1 MDESHQQLNAA
12 QTSAQLAL
20 LHRRFETTQT
30 HFPDVAWQDIALA
43 LQQQTT
49 ALWSLAQMEA
59 SDGEPSVFAYDADKG
74 LLWFGDA
81 AAESPKVR
89 RSLCYDEA
97 ALHARKQHPPQGSAM
112 EQAAAMGV
120 SLMNSEQ
127 YQVLQQL
134 WPCDLKTSSW
144 LATPDAIRRLG
155 GALFGNRRYDT
166 VFVYHNGADSYY
178 AARGFRCVLSLKID
192 LISY

>member
-1 MDESHQQLNAA
+1 MDESRKPLNAA
-12 QTSAQLAL
+12 QASAQLSL
-20 LHRRFETTQT
+20 LHRRFETTQA
-30 HFPDVAWQDIALA
+30 HFPDVAWQDIELA
-43 LQQQTT
+43 LQQQAA

-59 SDGEPSVFAYDADKG
+59 SGGEPSVFAYDAAKG

-81 AAESPKVR
+81 AAESPKAR

-97 ALHARKQHPPQGSAM
+97 ALRARKQHPPQGSAM
-112 EQAAAMGV
+112 AQAEAMDV
-120 SLMNSEQ
+120 NLMNSEQ

-144 LATPDAIRRLG
+144 LATPDSVRRLG
-155 GALFGNRRYDT
+155 GALFGDRRYDT

-178 AARGFRCVLSLKID
+178 AVRGFRCVLNLR
-192 LISY
+192 LR